1 MTVGGDGRSV
11 ASLRLGEEVDVVCR
25 GDSLVS
31 SDGSRRFVVYGEPE
45 WDWWVEVAPDGSEL
59 PGMWEFWDDGG
70 LAVCMVV

>member
-1 MTVGGDGRSV
+1 M
-11 ASLRLGEEVDVVCR
+11 VCR

-59 PGMWEFWDDGG
+59 PGMWEFWDDEG